1 MFDYSTALKADSF
14 VIVPDLGDMLAFLH
28 YLIDT
33 HSIAADDFI
42 FGAQEIC
49 KDEMVDHIISVYQ
62 LKFLSALCNDQLYL
76 HQIVR
81 IL

>member
-1 MFDYSTALKADSF
+1 MFDYGSTFQAYSF
-14 VIVPDLGDMLAFLH
+14 IIVPDLGDMLAFLH

-42 FGAQEIC
+42 FGAHEIC

-62 LKFLSALCNDQLYL
+62 LKVLSALCNDQLYL